1 LHINQLRSSAIVK
14 GWRALHAGVPSD
26 DDQAIGFMLRIP
38 RGFLGETQAAVP
50 AGSSSARS
58 CTMVL
63 DCRPIRL
70 CSTIPGQGSLIDLQ
84 KGAPLSCPD

>member
-26 DDQAIGFMLRIP
+26 DDHAIGFMLRIP

-58 CTMVL
+58 CTW
-63 DCRPIRL
+63 CWIAGRFASAQR
-70 CSTIPGQGSLIDLQ
+70 SLGRDR
-84 KGAPLSCPD
+84 